1 MAFRMVWRIVLPW
14 VDPLVRPKIR
24 ILGGQKQ
31 YLGAL
36 QKSGVPLASIPIDIG
51 GTCETRPMGEI
62 IDEFIENPEDE
73 KELTFN
79 RLPGNGTV
87 DILADSAQD
96 IELREQNAPK
106 ENRLSMVVEDEGDD
120 SIFNTDEVL
129 LEGYLY
135 KMGNINKAWK
145 KRYFVLTP
153 QNLFY
158 FADTPTKNEKQER
171 GKIELYMVS
180 KVRLYTNSEEGLDS
194 TDEDKDYRF
203 DIVTPFRTYY
213 LKIDEDSGDRVELA
227 REWVTNMSEA
237 VSEEICSVDFKD
249 GGTVGVN
256 HLRSGFLHKRGSF
269 NKMYRKR
276 YFVLTGNGLYY
287 FNGSPTEKKSVLKG
301 KIRLGKIQKLESE
314 EKQKNRFTVSTK
326 LRVYHLRAKDEA
338 DAVAWMHTIR
348 EAVDQYKEAKSKNQK
363 QSSKS
368 LCFISEGLITESNRC
383 VVAEPM
389 SEVRQIPFVDQV
401 AVLEAEQNFESGM
414 GGGIVSNIRNLVKSA
429 IETAAELNLLTDPKS
444 GEKLRGDANGI
455 SQVLQAA
462 AGRVTSMFSLVFA
475 PSENDDD

>member
-24 ILGGQKQ
+24 ILGGKKQ
-31 YLGAL
+31 YLAAME
-36 QKSGVPLASIPIDIG
+36 KSGIPLASIPVDIG

-96 IELREQNAPK
+96 LEMRQQTALK
-106 ENRLSMVVEDEGDD
+106 ENRQSMVVEDDADD
-120 SIFNTDEVL
+120 SIFNADEVL
-129 LEGYLY
+129 LEGYLH

-158 FADTPTKNEKQER
+158 FAETPTKNEKQER

-180 KVRLYTNSEEGLDS
+180 KVRLYTNSQEGLDS
-194 TDEDKDYRF
+194 TDADKDYRF
-203 DIVTPFRTYY
+203 DVVTPFRTYY
-213 LKIDEDSGDRVELA
+213 LKIDEESANKVELA
-227 REWVTNMSEA
+227 REWVLTMSEA

-256 HLRSGFLHKRGSF
+256 HLRSGFLHKRGAF

-287 FNGSPTEKKSVLKG
+287 FNGSPTEKRSVLKG
-301 KIRLGKIQKLESE
+301 KIRLGKISKLEPE
-314 EKQKNRFTVSTK
+314 EKQKNRFTISTK
-326 LRVYHLRAKDEA
+326 LRVYHIRAKDEA
-338 DAVAWMHTIR
+338 DALSWIQTIR
-348 EAVDQYKEAKSKNQK
+348 EAVDQYKEAKAQNQK
-363 QSSKS
+363 QSSK
-368 LCFISEGLITESNRC
+368 LIHN
-383 VVAEPM
+383 
-389 SEVRQIPFVDQV
+389 
-401 AVLEAEQNFESGM
+401 
-414 GGGIVSNIRNLVKSA
+414 K
-429 IETAAELNLLTDPKS
+429 LLSP
-444 GEKLRGDANGI
+444 LRTI
-455 SQVLQAA
+455 LLQWRSQ
-462 AGRVTSMFSLVFA
+462 
-475 PSENDDD
+475 